1 MIDVS
6 ILISIVSVGIA
17 VLVALTNIRRNNKAD
32 DRKDATELTAV
43 IVKLENIN
51 DDTKEIKN
59 ELKNVRTEV
68 GELRE
73 RVIVAEQTSKSLHR
87 RVDAFEARLEQANKD
102 SKKANKE
109 D

>member
-1 MIDVS
+1 MIELSTV
-6 ILISIVSVGIA
+6 ISIISLSIA
-17 VLVALTNIRRNNKAD
+17 AIVCVTNLRRNNRAD

-59 ELKNVRTEV
+59 ELRNIRNEV

-73 RVIVAEQTSKSLHR
+73 RVIVAEQAAKSLHK
-87 RVDAFEARLEQANKD
+87 RVDGIDNRLDNATK
-102 SKKANKE
+102 STKKENKE
-109 D
+109 G